1 MLEKDAET
9 NNNFSRQK
17 FKKKAKGIMM
27 VTKLMKSTSEDSHGK
42 ADIRWNRNKR
52 FWNIFCSIHSS
63 R

>member
-42 ADIRWNRNKR
+42 ADIR
-52 FWNIFCSIHSS
+52 
-63 R
+63 